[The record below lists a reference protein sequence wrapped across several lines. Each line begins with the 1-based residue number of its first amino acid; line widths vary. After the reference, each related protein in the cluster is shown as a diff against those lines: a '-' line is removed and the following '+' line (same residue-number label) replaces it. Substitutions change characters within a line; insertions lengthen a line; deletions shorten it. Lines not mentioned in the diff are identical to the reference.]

1 MIRSRRQ
8 PVGRVYKRRGAALVE
23 LAIVMPVLLLVVFGI
38 IEFGQMTYVR
48 QTLISAAT
56 QGARRA
62 ILPGSTAEVV
72 LDVTQQALTD
82 GGLEA
87 NEVSINYTSGVGP
100 DDLRETVTV
109 SVPYADISLLG
120 GIYGDFTLK
129 SSCTMFRGPFD

>member
-1 MIRSRRQ
+1 M
-8 PVGRVYKRRGAALVE
+8 
-23 LAIVMPVLLLVVFGI
+23 AIVMPVLLLVVFGI

-62 ILPGSTAEVV
+62 ILPGATPEVV
-72 LDVTQQALTD
+72 LGVTQQSLAD
-82 GGLEA
+82 GGLDA

-120 GIYGDFTLK
+120 GIYGEFILK